1 MLPRAL
7 LPRRLLPQQLR
18 PPLRA
23 LSSSGSGSGQ
33 DSNVTGQQDMSR
45 FKLVQHGKD
54 DPPRLTCS
62 SCGWIHYDNPKV
74 VVGSVVTY
82 QPEGAAEPLFLL
94 CRRAIP
100 PRQGYLNLPAGYM
113 ERGER
118 LAAAAA
124 REAREEA
131 TAQIEVGGW
140 KAARA
145 VGEMMK
151 HVDLRS
157 SL

>member
-7 LPRRLLPQQLR
+7 LPRRLLPLQLR

-23 LSSSGSGSGQ
+23 LSSSGSGSSGQ
-33 DSNVTGQQDMSR
+33 DPNVTGQQDTSR

-82 QPEGAAEPLFLL
+82 QPKGADDEPLFLL

-100 PRQGYLNLPAGYM
+100 PRRGYLNLPAGYM
-113 ERGER
+113 ERGEG

-131 TAQIEVGGW
+131 TAQIEVGG
-140 KAARA
+140 
-145 VGEMMK
+145 
-151 HVDLRS
+151 
-157 SL
+157 

>member
-7 LPRRLLPQQLR
+7 LSRRLLPLQLR
-18 PPLRA
+18 PPLCA
-23 LSSSGSGSGQ
+23 LSSSGSGSGGGSSSGSGQ
-33 DSNVTGQQDMSR
+33 DLNVTGQQDTSR

-82 QPEGAAEPLFLL
+82 QPEGAEEPLFLL

-100 PRQGYLNLPAGYM
+100 PRRGYLNLPAGYM
-113 ERGER
+113 ERGEG

-131 TAQIEVGGW
+131 TAQIEVGG
-140 KAARA
+140 
-145 VGEMMK
+145 
-151 HVDLRS
+151 
-157 SL
+157 